1 MNELESSPTRL
12 GRLPEAV
19 PLRRRAVWRK
29 GVSITLAYLILLAI
43 LAFAAFPFLWTLAI
57 SITDKRAA
65 GISIYDFPRSLF
77 PPAITLS
84 NFVEVF
90 EKLKLGKYFVNSVV
104 ITGLTVV
111 GTLIV
116 SALAAY
122 PLARLRFPGK
132 NLIFGAIIATLVLP
146 TETSF
151 IVNVLT
157 LNKLHLLGTYWGVV
171 LPIVATAFGIFL
183 MRQAYLAIPS
193 TLMEAARIDGASEL
207 QILWRIMIPLSMP
220 SLTALGIFTLVNT
233 WNAYFW
239 PSVALLTNEEL
250 LPMSVAILKLKGQF
264 NYDTFN
270 VAAGAILMMIPVLLV
285 FVLAQRL
292 FMRGLEGAVKG

>member
-1 MNELESSPTRL
+1 MNELEKFPSVSSARA
-12 GRLPEAV
+12 EAAG
-19 PLRRRAVWRK
+19 LRRRAVWRK

-77 PPAITLS
+77 PPAITLG

-90 EKLKLGKYFVNSVV
+90 EKLKLGKYFLNSVV

-111 GTLIV
+111 GTLII

-132 NLIFGAIIATLVLP
+132 NLIFGAVIATLVLP

-193 TLMEAARIDGASEL
+193 TLMEAARIDGASEM